1 MIERLKRL
9 AAISAA
15 AVAIGAGFSAA
26 WAAAEWLE
34 VRPVILKEFKAL
46 DEQVAALTRTAEL
59 QRWQFLIAKL
69 RANGRLDEYERLEF
83 CHLGARLGLQTPGCA

>member
-1 MIERLKRL
+1 MIEAVKRYGAL
-9 AAISAA
+9 AAATTAIIAA
-15 AVAIGAGFSAA
+15 MSGA

-59 QRWQFLIAKL
+59 QRWQFLMAKL